1 MRFQI
6 AHSCDP
12 SARPSFDN
20 GNSEMHLV
28 ATRDIKAGDEITVS
42 YIDASVR
49 EDEDVVQARY
59 RRRKELARG
68 WRFACQ
74 CDRCVSEAP
83 PPSSAGEKEL
93 EIKDE
98 SKVEP
103 IVSQIDQEAAAQGNS
118 PFTAADT
125 TTTVD

>member
-1 MRFQI
+1 
-6 AHSCDP
+6 
-12 SARPSFDN
+12 
-20 GNSEMHLV
+20 MHLV

-42 YIDASVR
+42 YVDASVHD
-49 EDEDVVQARY
+49 DEDVVQARY

-74 CDRCVSEAP
+74 CDRCVREAP
-83 PPSSAGEKEL
+83 PPSSDGEKEL

-118 PFTAADT
+118 PFTAAEAD

>member
-1 MRFQI
+1 
-6 AHSCDP
+6 
-12 SARPSFDN
+12 
-20 GNSEMHLV
+20 MHLV

-42 YIDASVR
+42 YIDTSVR

-74 CDRCVSEAP
+74 CDRCVREA